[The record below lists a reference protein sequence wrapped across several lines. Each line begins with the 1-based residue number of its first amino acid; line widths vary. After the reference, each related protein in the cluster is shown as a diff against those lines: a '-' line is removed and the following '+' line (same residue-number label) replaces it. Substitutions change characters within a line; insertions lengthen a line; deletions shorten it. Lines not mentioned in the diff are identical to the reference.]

1 MRNEEADLDADLGI
15 QAFQDMVRSMD
26 RLGDTL
32 KAVDRRQQIRLDDEE
47 AEASRA
53 RSAAF
58 QAEQAAN
65 RAQEAAQKALQAAK
79 TELRSSL
86 LWTGLTGLGV
96 ALAAFLVGFY
106 VGNRDGWDQGQASG
120 YASARNEVAA
130 AAWANT
136 PNGHRAFQLDQL
148 GSLDMLASCSGAN
161 WTTEHQQ
168 GQRVCFPAANPQ
180 GRMAGWFIP

>member
-15 QAFQDMVRSMD
+15 QAFQDMGRSMD

-65 RAQEAAQKALQAAK
+65 RAQEAAQKVLQAAK
-79 TELRSSL
+79 TEFRSSL

-96 ALAAFLVGFY
+96 ALAALLVGFY
-106 VGNRDGWDQGQASG
+106 VGNRDGWDQGRASG

-136 PNGHRAFQLDQL
+136 PSGQRAWGLDQA
-148 GSLDMLASCSGAN
+148 GSLDMLASCSGPG
-161 WTTEHQQ
+161 WYVQHQD
-168 GQRVCFPAANPQ
+168 GHRVCYP
-180 GRMAGWFIP
+180 GTDHGSLSGWFLP

>member
-1 MRNEEADLDADLGI
+1 MMDQEADLDADLGI
-15 QAFQDMVRSMD
+15 QAFQDMGRSMD
-26 RLGDTL
+26 RLGETL
-32 KAVDRRQQIRLDDEE
+32 KAVDRRQQIRLNDEE

-65 RAQEAAQKALQAAK
+65 MAQEAAQKALQAAK
-79 TELRSSL
+79 TEFRSSL
-86 LWTGLTGLGV
+86 LWTGFGGLGV
-96 ALAAFLVGFY
+96 ALAAFLMGFY
-106 VGNRDGWDQGQASG
+106 VGNRDGWDQGQAAG
-120 YASARNEVAA
+120 YASARDQVAA

-161 WTTEHQQ
+161 WTTGHQQ
-168 GQRVCFPAANPQ
+168 GQRVCFPAGDPQ